1 MKILAM
7 ICFFL
12 SLTAF
17 ARERTIHVSHTGTCS
32 NTIERNRLGIL
43 TQKSKLKA
51 CAEEDALEV
60 LYYKCETK
68 KAGQLVSH
76 TESGATD
83 CISQIVWG
91 GRFMK
96 CFAEVSGE
104 CLIDH

>member
-1 MKILAM
+1 MKILVV
-7 ICFFL
+7 ICIFL
-12 SLTAF
+12 SLSVF
-17 ARERTIHVSHTGTCS
+17 AGERTIHVSHTGGCS
-32 NTIERNRLGIL
+32 NTIERNRLGSL

-60 LYYKCETK
+60 LYYKCETE
-68 KAGQLVSH
+68 KAGQLIGH
-76 TESGATD
+76 TEPVATD

-104 CLIDH
+104 CLVDQ